1 MMKINPI
8 IVLNILIVIFLLI
21 SVFTIVFMIKNAMGI
36 YYILAASFV
45 SLLLLFILYSINKG
59 IPSSH
64 KVISKIEEN
73 KDRLEFNERALI
85 IDSPILQQKQI
96 IEWKTVEAIYCLNMI
111 PLEGTY
117 HNFEYSFF
125 LNKPPVIEKYSNLK
139 WYNTLF
145 SSSESHSFEV
155 KIDDY
160 NNNIDFN
167 KIHQAADKF
176 LLKKET
182 PSAYLHKKFGNKVRS
197 VKENDTV
204 TSFSSDNPLK
214 TFELYQIYDRGT
226 ITQND
231 KLKEYRDNATKI

>member
-1 MMKINPI
+1 M
-8 IVLNILIVIFLLI
+8 
-21 SVFTIVFMIKNAMGI
+21 SI

-64 KVISKIEEN
+64 RVISTIEES
-73 KDRLEFNERALI
+73 KDRLEFNDGAFI
-85 IDSPILQQKQI
+85 IDSPLLQQKQI
-96 IEWKTVEAIYCLNMI
+96 IEWKAVEAIYCLNMI
-111 PLEGTY
+111 PLDGTY

-125 LNKPPVIEKYSNLK
+125 LNKPPVIVKYSNLK
-139 WYNTLF
+139 WYNRLF

-160 NNNIDFN
+160 NNIDFN
-167 KIHQAADKF
+167 KIHQATNTF

-182 PSAYLHKKFGNKVRS
+182 SSAYLHKKFGNNIRS
-197 VKENDTV
+197 VKKNDTI
-204 TSFSSDNPLK
+204 TSFSSDKPLK
-214 TFELYQIYDRGT
+214 TFELYQIYDRGNT
-226 ITQND
+226 TQND